1 MAGGNH
7 VFDTDELFARGAIAG
22 TGNLCLFNFL
32 NQYCDQSSV
41 EWKLSFEARVNIS
54 DTSQVNGG

>member
-7 VFDTDELFARGAIAG
+7 VFDTDELFARGAVAG

-32 NQYCDQSSV
+32 PVAECDNV
-41 EWKLSFEARVNIS
+41 DLA
-54 DTSQVNGG
+54 